1 MTVEAVAARPAST
14 VVLLRDG
21 DEGLETLLLKR
32 NKALVFAG
40 GLWVFPGG
48 AIDPEDFASAGGDER
63 GASRIAAAREAMEE
77 SGLQPQMD
85 EMRQLS
91 HWTTPLAEHKRYSTW
106 IYVAPVASDEEVC
119 IDGSEIHD
127 SRWISVKEAVQGH
140 ENGEL
145 GMMPPT
151 YLTLCDLA
159 RYSRVAQM
167 LVGEA
172 ERQPDEVFPVYGKA
186 DGETIVMF
194 RGDAGYESADGS
206 LAGARHRAVLRG
218 KRWHYLHADVAEEY
232 PSFIH

>member
-21 DEGLETLLLKR
+21 EEGLETLLLKR

-48 AIDPEDFASAGGDER
+48 AIDPEDLAAAGGDEQE
-63 GASRIAAAREAMEE
+63 ASRIAAAREALEE

-85 EMRQLS
+85 EMLQLS
-91 HWTTPLAEHKRYSTW
+91 HWTTPLIEPKRFSTW

-127 SRWISVKEAVQGH
+127 SRWVSVKGAVQGH
-140 ENGEL
+140 ENGDL

-151 YLTLCDLA
+151 YITLCDLA
-159 RYSRVAQM
+159 RYSTVAQM
-167 LVGEA
+167 LAGEDG
-172 ERQPDEVFPVYGKA
+172 RQPDEVFPVYGRA

-206 LAGARHRAVLRG
+206 LPGARHRAVLRA
-218 KRWHYLHADVAEEY
+218 KRWHYLHVDVSNEY
-232 PSFIH
+232 CSFIH